1 MKTHE
6 KRGLENVRTSKED
19 KIHADRE
26 EGKEKRKR
34 RANRGNS
41 THLGSGTI
49 ALYKSC
55 LNRFQACILM
65 CGMSL
70 ISLIFHMFV

>member
-6 KRGLENVRTSKED
+6 KRGLENVRKSKED

-26 EGKEKRKR
+26 EGKEKRER

-41 THLGSGTI
+41 THLGSVTI
-49 ALYKSC
+49 ALYKFC
-55 LNRFQACILM
+55 LNRFQACILT
-65 CGMSL
+65 CSMSL